1 MWIRGVIDDI
11 VCIVNILEKWR
22 SQETADEN
30 HCWVLQTKVSSLAYP
45 ALYQKARQHDHD
57 PVRRVISL
65 TRYTNPWSS
74 RIFTLIILQLPRGK
88 RSPIHFRIALKRL
101 VCFVNKDIF
110 ILILDFH
117 ILTAPIV
124 TSQKNH
130 KAYMWQ
136 ARTTENKASNEKIVS
151 KTLNLGTWLNS
162 NLTIKRGPCHLQ
174 EWYGCL
180 ARGSVGRVLL
190 VSTTT

>member
-1 MWIRGVIDDI
+1 M
-11 VCIVNILEKWR
+11 EKPGNSRWK
-22 SQETADEN
+22 SLLSPTDEGEQLSLPCTLPEGTAARP
-30 HCWVLQTKVSSLAYP
+30 WPSVSC
-45 ALYQKARQHDHD
+45 D
-57 PVRRVISL
+57 SL

-74 RIFTLIILQLPRGK
+74 RIFTLIILQLPWGK

-101 VCFVNKDIF
+101 VWFVNKDIF